1 MMQIS
6 GVVSNE
12 LYVAKL
18 LLMDKVVVEV
28 DEVFASFFC
37 SVCLVIGVPLL

>member
-18 LLMDKVVVEV
+18 LLMDKVMKEV
-28 DEVFASFFC
+28 DEVFAWF
-37 SVCLVIGVPLL
+37 L

>member
-18 LLMDKVVVEV
+18 LLMDKVMKEV
-28 DEVFASFFC
+28 DEGVCMVFVVF
-37 SVCLVIGVPLL
+37 VW

>member
-6 GVVSNE
+6 GAVTNE

-28 DEVFASFFC
+28 DEVFPRF
-37 SVCLVIGVPLL
+37 L